1 MKYPLLFSSFKV
13 GPLNLKNRLVM
24 VPLFLGY
31 ANSEGTI
38 SEMLL
43 QHYRDMAAGGV
54 SMVVTENVVVDSEY
68 SGTRGTLR
76 ADKDDYLP
84 GLTELARAIK
94 ENGAL
99 ACCQIN
105 HQGRYAQVTA
115 PVSASAVPASMDDPI
130 PRPMEHKQIQDTI
143 KAFAAAA
150 LRVKKAGFDA
160 VEIHGGYLLA
170 QFLSPHTNKRND
182 EYGGSLENRMRF
194 PMMVV
199 QAVKEALGRNYP
211 VGYRFLADE
220 WLPDGFLPTE
230 SLRYALILE
239 RIGINY
245 LSVTAGTYESFFL
258 PEKVDLAYQPGYMV
272 ELAGIVKQQ
281 VKIPVIVAGR
291 INTPELAEEIL
302 TQKKADLIGLARVLF
317 IDPQWIEKATVE
329 PAEKIKHCPP
339 DCYICME
346 TVTNM
351 EPVICPLWQPER
363 KKRLLELLS
372 RRVS

>member
-302 TQKKADLIGLARVLF
+302 TQKK
-317 IDPQWIEKATVE
+317 
-329 PAEKIKHCPP
+329 
-339 DCYICME
+339 
-346 TVTNM
+346 
-351 EPVICPLWQPER
+351 
-363 KKRLLELLS
+363 S
-372 RRVS
+372 

>member
-1 MKYPLLFSSFKV
+1 MKYPLLFSSLKV
-13 GPLNLKNRLVM
+13 GPLNLKNRLIM
-24 VPLFLGY
+24 TPLFLGY
-31 ANSEGTI
+31 ANNDGTI
-38 SEMLL
+38 SEILL
-43 QHYRDMAAGGV
+43 QHYRDMAASGV
-54 SMVVTENVVVDSEY
+54 SMVVTENVVIDFEH

-84 GLTELARAIK
+84 DLKELARTIK

-105 HQGRYAQVTA
+105 HQGRYAWVTTC
-115 PVSASAVPASMDDPI
+115 VSASAVPASMDVPM
-130 PRPMEHKQIQDTI
+130 PVPMEQKQIQDTI

-199 QAVKEALGRNYP
+199 QAIKEAVGTNYP
-211 VGYRFLADE
+211 VGYRFLVDE
-220 WLPDGFLPTE
+220 WLPDGILPSE
-230 SLRYALILE
+230 SIRYAMILE

-258 PEKVDLAYQPGYMV
+258 PEKVALASQSGYMV
-272 ELAGIVKQQ
+272 ELAEIVKRQ

-317 IDPQWIEKATVE
+317 VDPQWVKKATAE
-329 PAEKIKHCPP
+329 PAEKIKCCLP
-339 DCYICME
+339 DCCICME
-346 TVTNM
+346 AVMNM
-351 EPVICPLWQPER
+351 EPAICPLWEPER
-363 KKRLLELLS
+363 KKSLLELLS

>member
-31 ANSEGTI
+31 ANSDGTI

-43 QHYRDMAAGGV
+43 QHYRNMAASGV
-54 SMVVTENVVVDSEY
+54 SMVVTENVTVDFEY
-68 SGTRGTLR
+68 SGVRGILR
-76 ADKDDYLP
+76 ADKDDYLSD
-84 GLTELARAIK
+84 LKELAQTIK

-105 HQGRYAQVTA
+105 HLGRYAWVTN
-115 PVSASAVPASMDDPI
+115 PVSASAVPASIDDPI
-130 PRPMEHKQIQDTI
+130 PVPMEQKQIQDTI
-143 KAFAAAA
+143 KAFATAA

-170 QFLSPHTNKRND
+170 QFLSPHTNNRND

-194 PMMVV
+194 PLMVV
-199 QAVKEALGRNYP
+199 QAVKEAVGPNYP
-211 VGYRFLADE
+211 VGYRFLVDE

-230 SLRYALILE
+230 SIKYAMILE

-258 PEKVDLAYQPGYMV
+258 PEKVALASQPGYMV
-272 ELAGIVKQQ
+272 ELAEIVKRQ

-302 TQKKADLIGLARVLF
+302 NQKKADLIGLARVLF
-317 IDPQWIEKATVE
+317 ADPQWIKKATVE

-339 DCYICME
+339 NCYICMKA
-346 TVTNM
+346 VMDM
-351 EPVICPLWQPER
+351 EPVNCPL
-363 KKRLLELLS
+363 
-372 RRVS
+372 